1 MRVRTAMVIHYVH
14 DMKRAK
20 EFYTNVFH
28 VEALTETD
36 GWTEFRFG
44 PIVLALHSLPA
55 GRESTLPHAGLA
67 IGVDNVQEVHEDIQ
81 RHGGRV
87 VEIREAHGHVPEV
100 RCYEDSEGNGF
111 ELGQG

>member
-1 MRVRTAMVIHYVH
+1 MVIHYVH
-14 DMKRAK
+14 DMERARA
-20 EFYTNVFH
+20 FYKNVFS
-28 VEALTETD
+28 VEPLKEID
-36 GWTEFRFG
+36 GWTELEFG

-55 GRESTLPHAGLA
+55 GRESTLPHAGLS
-67 IGVDNVQEVHEDIQ
+67 IGVDHVQEVHEEIL
-81 RHGGRV
+81 RNGGRV